1 MDRTASPNLTPDD
14 NRERL
19 LATLLPVLIAY
30 EARYDLPSA
39 RVPAELRAGRL
50 RDSDDVRDWLETWH
64 ACRAL
69 VRGATTHG

>member
-1 MDRTASPNLTPDD
+1 MDHLASPNPTADE

-19 LATLLPVLIAY
+19 LATLLPVLLAY

-50 RDSDDVRDWLETWH
+50 RDSDDVRDWLETWQT
-64 ACRAL
+64 CRAL
-69 VRGATTHG
+69 VRGATTHA